1 MAYIAIARIPKW
13 EKRRRKIFS
22 LLLIKKMEILKQVLG
37 VDVAQ
42 KELVVT
48 LGKMDAS
55 LEVELYAYAVFENNL
70 SGFKKLESWMKKL
83 TNAKVKLQIVM
94 EATGVYHEKFAYFLD
109 DIGYNISII
118 LPNKISSFFRTLDQK
133 TINDKS
139 CSEAIARFGL
149 GRKLENWKKP
159 NEVYKC
165 LQQLTR
171 ERDQIVDERVS
182 VKNMLHAENS
192 EANPNA
198 NSIKRMKARIQFL
211 TKQESQIK
219 IELSAFAKK
228 DKKLQE
234 DIKILTSIPGVA
246 ELTALIVLGE
256 TNGFELIRNK
266 KQIVSYAGL
275 DVKEKQS
282 GTSVKGKPRI
292 SKRGNRSLRK
302 AMYFPAIVSVKHN
315 PVHTAL
321 YARLL
326 AKSGIKMKG
335 LVAVQR
341 KILELMYLLYKK
353 QEYYDPK
360 YEKRV
365 MENPMHA
372 LQASSMA
379 ALECEDIKI

>member
-1 MAYIAIARIPKW
+1 
-13 EKRRRKIFS
+13 
-22 LLLIKKMEILKQVLG
+22 MEILKQVLG

-83 TNAKVKLQIVM
+83 INAKVQLQIVM

-133 TINDKS
+133 TITDKS

-149 GRKLENWKKP
+149 GRKLVNWKKP
-159 NEVYKC
+159 NRVYKC

-171 ERDQIVDERVS
+171 ERDQIVNERVS

-192 EANPNA
+192 QANPNA

-211 TKQESQIK
+211 NKQESQIK
-219 IELSAFAKK
+219 IELSAFAKN

-234 DIKILTSIPGVA
+234 DVKILTSIPGVA

-341 KILELMYLLYKK
+341 KILELMYLLHKK

-360 YEKRV
+360 YEKSV
-365 MENPMHA
+365 MENTMHA

-379 ALECEDIKI
+379 ALEYEDIKI

>member
-1 MAYIAIARIPKW
+1 MCIR
-13 EKRRRKIFS
+13 
-22 LLLIKKMEILKQVLG
+22 
-37 VDVAQ
+37 D
-42 KELVVT
+42 
-48 LGKMDAS
+48 
-55 LEVELYAYAVFENNL
+55 
-70 SGFKKLESWMKKL
+70 
-83 TNAKVKLQIVM
+83 
-94 EATGVYHEKFAYFLD
+94 
-109 DIGYNISII
+109 
-118 LPNKISSFFRTLDQK
+118 
-133 TINDKS
+133 
-139 CSEAIARFGL
+139 RFGL

-360 YEKRV
+360 YEKSV